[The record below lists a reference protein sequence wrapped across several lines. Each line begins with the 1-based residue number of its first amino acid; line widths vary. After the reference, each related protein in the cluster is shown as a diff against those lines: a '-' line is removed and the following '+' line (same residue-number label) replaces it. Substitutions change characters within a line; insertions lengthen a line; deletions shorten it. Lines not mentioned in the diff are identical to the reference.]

1 MQLPADFRP
10 ADFLAFHGRD
20 ARQVAERVTGSRIE
34 KGILWHGHPARLT
47 LDLNPGEA

>member
-20 ARQVAERVTGSRIE
+20 ARQVAERVTGSRI
-34 KGILWHGHPARLT
+34 
-47 LDLNPGEA
+47 